1 MKFTFKRTI
10 EIEVE
15 HELPLL
21 GYDIKES
28 FTKSHEE
35 ELNEVLS
42 FVGELERES
51 TRRELRQVQKELD
64 INGKKYYL
72 TVNDKVTNIFK
83 KGFKNESNS

>member
-42 FVGELERES
+42 FVGNLEK
-51 TRRELRQVQKELD
+51 QKKELD
-64 INGKKYYL
+64 INGKIYYI
-72 TVNDKVTNIFK
+72 TVNDIVTHIGK
-83 KGFKNESNS
+83 KGFKNE

>member
-42 FVGELERES
+42 FVGNLEK
-51 TRRELRQVQKELD
+51 QKKELD
-64 INGKKYYL
+64 INGKIYYI
-72 TVNDKVTNIFK
+72 TVNDIVTYIVK
-83 KGFKNESNS
+83 KGF

>member
-42 FVGELERES
+42 FVGNLE
-51 TRRELRQVQKELD
+51 KEKKEID

-83 KGFKNESNS
+83 KGFKNE

>member
-35 ELNEVLS
+35 ELKEVLS
-42 FVGELERES
+42 FVGNLE
-51 TRRELRQVQKELD
+51 KEKKEID

>member
-42 FVGELERES
+42 FVGNLE
-51 TRRELRQVQKELD
+51 KEKKEID

-83 KGFKNESNS
+83 KGFENE

>member
-42 FVGELERES
+42 FVGNLEK
-51 TRRELRQVQKELD
+51 QKKELD

-83 KGFKNESNS
+83 KGF

>member
-15 HELPLL
+15 GELPLL

-28 FTKSHEE
+28 FVKSHEE
-35 ELNEVLS
+35 ELNQVLS
-42 FVGELERES
+42 FVKNLENEK
-51 TRRELRQVQKELD
+51 KELD

-83 KGFKNESNS
+83 KSY

>member
-28 FTKSHEE
+28 FTKSHEK
-35 ELNEVLS
+35 ELDEVLS
-42 FVGELERES
+42 FVGNLEK
-51 TRRELRQVQKELD
+51 QKKELD

-83 KGFKNESNS
+83 KGFKNE

>member
-42 FVGELERES
+42 FVGNLEKEK
-51 TRRELRQVQKELD
+51 KELD

-72 TVNDKVTNIFK
+72 TVNDKVTNIFN
-83 KGFKNESNS
+83 KGFKNE

>member
-42 FVGELERES
+42 FVGNLEK
-51 TRRELRQVQKELD
+51 QKKELD

-83 KGFKNESNS
+83 KENLNLKKLI

>member
-10 EIEVE
+10 EIEVD

-28 FTKSHEE
+28 FAKSHEE

-42 FVGELERES
+42 FVGNLEKEK
-51 TRRELRQVQKELD
+51 KELD

>member
-42 FVGELERES
+42 FVGNLEK
-51 TRRELRQVQKELD
+51 QKKELD

-83 KGFKNESNS
+83 KGFKNE